1 LMSRDAA
8 KMRGIFKYLVL
19 YVLRDRPLHGYGIM
33 KSISELLGIGYV
45 PSSGVLYPTLRLLE
59 REGLVEVRTEGRRKI
74 YALTPKGMELIERE
88 RQKVEQFVRKVRRAN
103 EVAKIVGL
111 DRLYELAKEMW
122 ERGIE
127 PSDEDIE
134 EIRKHIKAIIE
145 ILERC
150 IERYNRSRSSTE
162 SKLLSD
168 PS

>member
-1 LMSRDAA
+1 MISRDAA

-59 REGLVEVRTEGRRKI
+59 REGLVEVRTEGRRKV

-88 RQKVEQFVRKVRRAN
+88 RRRVEEFVEKVRRAN
-103 EVAKIVGL
+103 EVAKAVGL
-111 DRLYELAKEMW
+111 DRLYELARELW

-127 PSDEDIE
+127 PSSEDLE
-134 EIRKHIKAIIE
+134 EIKKHVRAIIE

-150 IERYNRSRSSTE
+150 LERHRASQSSSR
-162 SKLLSD
+162 D
-168 PS
+168 

>member
-1 LMSRDAA
+1 LISRDAA

-59 REGLVEVRTEGRRKI
+59 REGLVEVRTEGRRKV

-88 RQKVEQFVRKVRRAN
+88 RRRVEEFVEKVRRAN
-103 EVAKIVGL
+103 EVAKAVGL
-111 DRLYELAKEMW
+111 DRLYELARELW

-127 PSDEDIE
+127 PSSEDLE
-134 EIRKHIKAIIE
+134 EIKKHVRAIIE

-150 IERYNRSRSSTE
+150 LERHGASQSSSR
-162 SKLLSD
+162 D
-168 PS
+168 